1 MGYSRSSNPSANS
14 MASRTA
20 VKTAG
25 GTVATNE
32 RKPSFGT
39 VTRLSRLIAEVVFN
53 PHSGPMTTSV
63 GMPRMVVVI
72 GATVTL

>member
-1 MGYSRSSNPSANS
+1 MI
-14 MASRTA
+14 
-20 VKTAG
+20 AG

-32 RKPSFGT
+32 RKPAIGT
-39 VTRLSRLIAEVVFN
+39 VTRLSRLIAETVFN
-53 PHSGPMTTSV
+53 PHSGLMTTSV